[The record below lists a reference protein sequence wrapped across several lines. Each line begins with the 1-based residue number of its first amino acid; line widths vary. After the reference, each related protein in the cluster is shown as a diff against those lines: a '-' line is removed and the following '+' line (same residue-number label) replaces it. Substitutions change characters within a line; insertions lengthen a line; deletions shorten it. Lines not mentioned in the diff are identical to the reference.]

1 MELLEES
8 FILTVLHAYDFNKK
22 DVKFKGAKKVYFQDP
37 FIFYALKSSLSGRG
51 VNDVTAEI
59 P

>member
-1 MELLEES
+1 MHTIS
-8 FILTVLHAYDFNKK
+8 TKK
-22 DVKFKGAKKVYFQDP
+22 DIKFKGAKKVYFQYP